1 MNGNKIKCHKNMKTP
16 DATQC
21 DITNTATKNMTP
33 YFMDGNAEET
43 KKNAAKDDKMYEC
56 KDCNFKCSKKSNYIY
71 HLYTNKHLIQ
81 VDGMIMNKKIKAYKC
96 KCGKEYMSNSG
107 LWKHNKICAINDV
120 ANTPTENIIISSSE
134 VSSIVP
140 VKPERP
146 ENEIKDL
153 TLLVMEVVK
162 NNQDFQ
168 KQMFEMCKTIQSNIT
183 MNNNCNNTF
192 NMQVFL
198 NEECKDAINITDFVN
213 SVNIQLEDVEN
224 VGRLGYANGISNIIV
239 KELKMLDVYKR
250 PIHCSDVKREI
261 FYVKD
266 NDVWERETPENSKLI
281 KAIQGI
287 SKKNMVKLND
297 WRDKYPDCMDCE
309 SQYNDIYIKLMLEAC
324 GGRGDQSAGENKII
338 KNIAKEVVI
347 NKKP

>member
-1 MNGNKIKCHKNMKTP
+1 MNPN
-16 DATQC
+16 
-21 DITNTATKNMTP
+21 
-33 YFMDGNAEET
+33 
-43 KKNAAKDDKMYEC
+43 KKNAENAEIFNCLICD
-56 KDCNFKCSKKSNYIY
+56 FKCSKKSNYNI
-71 HLYTNKHLIQ
+71 HLMTRKHKILTNPNDLMPLSAYDKHLS
-81 VDGMIMNKKIKAYKC
+81 C
-96 KCGKEYMSNSG
+96 KCGKKYSHLSSLCAHRKKCTYIEKNNINIHIGHSDLEDIEHDNENNNDDN
-107 LWKHNKICAINDV
+107 HNHNVHD
-120 ANTPTENIIISSSE
+120 NTENMIISTTTATTTT
-134 VSSIVP
+134 
-140 VKPERP
+140 KPP
-146 ENEIKDL
+146 EKTTEEFKML
-153 TLLVMEVVK
+153 TTLVMEVVK